1 MRLPMKLPPNLAP
14 KVKGGSPLF
23 RALRD
28 TVVITGI
35 AIAFVILFNGIG
47 KLAPQTSRAIK
58 TILIDRPLG
67 MIFALAIILAF
78 LLFLLLARARKKR
91 TGLA

>member
-1 MRLPMKLPPNLAP
+1 MKLPPNLGP

-28 TVVITGI
+28 TVVVTGI
-35 AIAFVILFNGIG
+35 VMAVAILLNGIG

-58 TILIDRPLG
+58 TILIDWPLG
-67 MIFALAIILAF
+67 EIFVALIILAF
-78 LLFLLLARARKKR
+78 FIFLALARARKKR